1 MLIDNVDLATQ
12 NGSRSINFGF
22 RDPGN
27 RLRYQ
32 VKSMSGLDADEIVN
46 HFVGNPTTVYGSP
59 AFYVPMLLKREVVL
73 LLGLNPEWEG
83 TSTFSSLRDD
93 LYRLIGASPSGQVE
107 IRLNY
112 GPPEE
117 DDSHVQAHLVGRISK
132 FEANHFVDRPEVQ
145 LTVTADEYPML
156 EALTAKEVSPVSIW
170 WLAHPELAGKKA
182 VKLIDNVS
190 TAAHGLEAEFTFSGP
205 AKTFKM
211 EGLSDIEGL
220 RFEVKNF
227 TFASGD
233 VLHLRSGSDNRY
245 VYVVRSG
252 VTTHLLDKV
261 TAESVWPILL
271 PGDNYYTWATNTVV
285 NGTFTYGT
293 TSATAWSAV
302 RWTPTF
308 WGV

>member
-1 MLIDNVDLATQ
+1 MLIDNVDLAAQ

-27 RLRYQ
+27 RLPYQ
-32 VKSMSGLDADEIVN
+32 VKSISGLDADEIVTR
-46 HFVGNPTTVYGSP
+46 FLGNPVAGNDSP
-59 AFYVPMLLKREVVL
+59 AFQAPLLLKREVVL

-83 TSTFSSLRDD
+83 ASTFSSLRDD
-93 LYRLIGASPSGQVE
+93 LYRLIGACPSGQVE
-107 IRLNY
+107 IRFNY

-132 FEANHFVDRPEVQ
+132 IEANHFVDRPEVK

-156 EALTAKEVSPVSIW
+156 EALTAVEVTTPEWVEHPTSGLGSTEATKLADSI
-170 WLAHPELAGKKA
+170 
-182 VKLIDNVS
+182 S
-190 TAAHGLEAEFTFSGP
+190 TAAHGLEAEFTFAGP

-211 EGLSDIEGL
+211 EGLLDLDGL

-227 TFASGD
+227 TFATGD
-233 VLHLRSGSDNRY
+233 VLHLRSGSDDRY
-245 VYVVRSG
+245 VYVVRGG

-285 NGTFTYGT
+285 SGVFTYGP
-293 TSATAWSAV
+293 TSAAAWSAV

>member
-1 MLIDNVDLATQ
+1 MLIDNIDIAAP
-12 NGSRSINFGF
+12 NGSRSINFAF

-27 RLRYQ
+27 RLPYQ
-32 VKSMSGLDADEIVN
+32 VKSVSGLDADEIVTRFLGN
-46 HFVGNPTTVYGSP
+46 PFVGNDAP
-59 AFYVPMLLKREVVL
+59 AFQAPLLLKREVVFL
-73 LLGLNPEWEG
+73 FGLNPEWEG

-93 LYRLIGASPSGQVE
+93 LYRLIGACPSGQAE
-107 IRLNY
+107 IRFNY

-132 FEANHFVDRPEVQ
+132 IEANHFVDRPEVQ
-145 LTVTADEYPML
+145 LTVSADEYPML
-156 EALTAKEVSPVSIW
+156 EALVADEVAPVSIW
-170 WLAHPELAGKKA
+170 WLAKPELDGEKA
-182 VKLIDNVS
+182 VKLIDSVS

-205 AKTFKM
+205 AKSFKM
-211 EGLSDIEGL
+211 EGLLDLDGL

-227 TFASGD
+227 TFATGD
-233 VLHLRSGSDNRY
+233 VLHLRSGYDDRY
-245 VYVVRSG
+245 VYVVRDG

-285 NGTFTYGT
+285 SGVFKYGT
-293 TSATAWSAV
+293 LSATAWSAV